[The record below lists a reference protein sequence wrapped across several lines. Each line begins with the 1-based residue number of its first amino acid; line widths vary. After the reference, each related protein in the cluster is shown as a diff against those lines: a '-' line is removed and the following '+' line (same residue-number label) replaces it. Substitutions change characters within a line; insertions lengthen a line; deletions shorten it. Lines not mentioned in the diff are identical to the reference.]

1 MNYCLIALIW
11 YDMNDIPAKER
22 ELEEQLGMIRK
33 LSSLEAPALYDG
45 SQIKG
50 GY

>member
-1 MNYCLIALIW
+1 
-11 YDMNDIPAKER
+11 MNDIPAKER
-22 ELEEQLGMIRK
+22 ELEEQLDLIDES
-33 LSSLEAPALYDG
+33 SSLEAPALYDG

>member
-1 MNYCLIALIW
+1 MNFPLKSGSLKRSLIR
-11 YDMNDIPAKER
+11 YES
-22 ELEEQLGMIRK
+22 
-33 LSSLEAPALYDG
+33 SSLEAPALYDG

>member
-1 MNYCLIALIW
+1 
-11 YDMNDIPAKER
+11 MNDIPAKER
-22 ELEEQLGMIRK
+22 ELEEQLDFIDQS
-33 LSSLEAPALYDG
+33 SSLEAPALYDG